1 MFPGRL
7 GTLPVFKE
15 QFEVPIRLGGYKNAS
30 NIQVQTATQC
40 AIVLKQLIS
49 PYLLRRMKVDVMQD
63 LPTKEEKV
71 LFCKLTKAQVAIYQ
85 EYLKS
90 VEVTDILDGKR
101 DSLAGISVLRKICC
115 HPDLVDRKQ
124 LQEVSEPAA
133 PPTKLTS
140 MCAYSC
146 LEAWIRLRKW
156 SILGQDASH
165 EEDAPPLEVPGTP
178 HVALFSGRAGPGYI
192 GEEYQEIRWI

>member
-85 EYLKS
+85 EYLRS

-115 HPDLVDRKQ
+115 HPDLVDREQ
-124 LQEVSEPAA
+124 LQKVNPLPSEA
-133 PPTKLTS
+133 TS
-140 MCAYSC
+140 MRAYPC
-146 LEAWIRLRKW
+146 IEAWLRLRKW
-156 SILGQDASH
+156 STLGQDASN

-178 HVALFSGRAGPGYI
+178 RVALFSGRAGSGYI
-192 GEEYQEIRWI
+192 GEEYQEI